1 MTIGYYEK
9 KENSNNKLDQNAA
22 AKCRYC
28 AYATPAATYSET
40 SPHAAPQAYE
50 IKSCWGA
57 LCNGFIS
64 PILSP
69 ANRGTPG
76 TTHVTIIKNYF

>member
-50 IKSCWGA
+50 IKSC
-57 LCNGFIS
+57 
-64 PILSP
+64 
-69 ANRGTPG
+69 
-76 TTHVTIIKNYF
+76 